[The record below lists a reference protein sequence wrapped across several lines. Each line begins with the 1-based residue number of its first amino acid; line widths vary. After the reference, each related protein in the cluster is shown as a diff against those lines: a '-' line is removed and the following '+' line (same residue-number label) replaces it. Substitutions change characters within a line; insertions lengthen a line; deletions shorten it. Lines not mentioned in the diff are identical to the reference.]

1 MKTTYALE
9 KSINEARNFIDA
21 ANSALEAFEKNQ
33 FGGKENATAKRRSMD
48 LTHAL
53 VELRKSTVYE

>member
-1 MKTTYALE
+1 MKTKYALE

-21 ANSALEAFEKNQ
+21 ANAAIEAFEEHQ
-33 FGGKENATAKRRSMD
+33 FGGKESATAKRRSMD
-48 LTHAL
+48 LTNAL